1 MKIYFKTKVL
11 KCDITYNNEYTES
24 CEIDYNNILDG
35 ISTDGKLANGFFS
48 IVMSLSHIQNE
59 LREIKTALSA
69 EHDKKH
75 S

>member
-1 MKIYFKTKVL
+1 MNKH
-11 KCDITYNNEYTES
+11 
-24 CEIDYNNILDG
+24 IDYHDSLDG